1 MHRQSIRS
9 PSPLLAG
16 LAGVL
21 CSAPVMAEA
30 TWADLPGVLLL
41 ALAAGAY
48 LYARTAMWW
57 IFGLTAVAWLYRLFT
72 GERSGRTASSLD
84 DEYVFQPDA
93 ALLSRVWS
101 LMPVA
106 HIVLTGLSVLCIVLV
121 LMGQS
126 MGFRYEELREAKG
139 AASKHKPIPSRPE
152 DFPSATDRVS
162 FKSQMKTWRKH
173 SPNGMPWPGQS
184 QDKALYIPGLQVEAT
199 GGQASIDMVNASSA
213 PLYVKLCQPGSAK
226 CRALRHV
233 FMDHGSKFT
242 LKELAPGDYEVRY
255 LDLSRETAARS
266 RTIMVP
272 EGRTLPVSLTI
283 FGKTEKGQ
291 GDFAEMALAGF

>member
-1 MHRQSIRS
+1 MFPSSIRS
-9 PSPLLAG
+9 ASPLLAG
-16 LAGVL
+16 LAGIL
-21 CSAPVMAEA
+21 CSAPAMAEA

-57 IFGLTAVAWLYRLFT
+57 IFALTAVAWVHRLFA
-72 GERSGRTASSLD
+72 GEPSGRAASSPG
-84 DEYVFQPDA
+84 DEYVFRSDA
-93 ALLSRVWS
+93 GLLSRAWS

-139 AASKHKPIPSRPE
+139 AAAKHKPIPLRPE
-152 DFPSATDRVS
+152 DFPSAADKAS

-184 QDKALYIPGLQVEAT
+184 QDKALYIPGLQVEAS
-199 GGQASIDMVNASSA
+199 GGQASIAMVNASTA
-213 PLYVKLCQPGSAK
+213 PLYVKLCPPGTTT

-233 FMDHGSKFT
+233 FMDHGGKFA
-242 LKELAPGDYEVRY
+242 LKDLAPGQYEIRY
-255 LDLSRETAARS
+255 LDLSTEAAARS
-266 RTIMVP
+266 RTITVP
-272 EGRTLPVSLTI
+272 DSPELAASLVI
-283 FGKTEKGQ
+283 IGKNVKGQ